1 MLTFTEYTDTPVTK
15 FFYYVEKLQKHID
28 RALVLN
34 LFTVCQRHGLTVPND
49 LMNKP
54 VILVTGIDEEGD
66 PILTIDNAFSVMN
79 IWFFFLINHLK
90 IIPYRIQFLLI
101 LYMVY

>member
-34 LFTVCQRHGLTVPND
+34 LFTVCQRHGLTVPNN
-49 LMNKP
+49 LLNKP
-54 VILVTGIDEEGD
+54 VILVTGTDEEIHNLSD
-66 PILTIDNAFSVMN
+66 EYMV
-79 IWFFFLINHLK
+79 FLINHLK
-90 IIPYRIQFLLI
+90 TIPYRIQFLLI
-101 LYMVY
+101 LCMVYWKYLIFIMV